1 MAEREKT
8 KKTRTIRGAFLR
20 TQALF
25 LLVVVGGFSLLYFLF
40 ANNFYACQK
49 SRLMKA
55 AFQAV
60 VNCTSLDA
68 ETLEVELATY
78 EDANFRFKIV
88 TEKDEDVYSTGI
100 AQKLGE
106 MENGKPQEWKKLYPE
121 EPEIE
126 YSGTLISLRGS
137 FDRDGCTYY
146 VRITENI
153 RSVGSSFTYIDAF
166 LTVLLGLVIIVG
178 LLTMWVMTSRMLRS
192 IENINQVAS
201 RISRRDFSQKADEST
216 RYRELR
222 ELEESINR
230 MSEEIQDSLVYLEE
244 TNHILVEENRYKEKL
259 NRMREEF
266 LANISHEL
274 KTPLAI
280 MSNHVELL
288 QCMEDQI
295 DRDYYYDSLMDEI
308 HNMTEIVEN
317 LLELGSVEQGLE
329 NISLSPMDLSVTAER
344 LREKVLALI
353 QRRPVTLDYQ
363 CEKSLVVLG
372 GERYLS
378 QAMENYLT
386 NAVKHV
392 CEGGRICFRLVRDGE
407 DALCTV
413 YNDGDLIPEESMERI
428 WRSFVVLSEDSED
441 EDERMSNTGLGL
453 YIVQKIVLIHH
464 GSCGVENES
473 GGVCFWL
480 RIPLYKEQENQDIS
494 E

>member
-8 KKTRTIRGAFLR
+8 KKTRAIRGAFLR
-20 TQALF
+20 TQMLF
-25 LLVVVGGFSLLYFLF
+25 LLLVVGGFSLLYFLF
-40 ANNFYACQK
+40 ANNFYAYQK
-49 SRLMKA
+49 SKLMRA

-60 VNCTSLDA
+60 SNCTSLDA

-88 TEKDEDVYSTGI
+88 TEKDEDVYGTGI
-100 AQKLGE
+100 AQKLGD
-106 MENGKPQEWKKLYPE
+106 MESSKPQEWQKLYSE

-126 YSGTLISLRGS
+126 YSGTQIILRGR
-137 FDRDGCTYY
+137 FDRDGSTYY
-146 VRITENI
+146 VRITENT
-153 RSVGSSFTYIDAF
+153 RSVGSSFTYTDAF
-166 LTVLLGLVIIVG
+166 LTALLGLVIIVG

-201 RISRRDFSQKADEST
+201 RISRRDFSRKADEST
-216 RYRELR
+216 RCRELR
-222 ELEESINR
+222 ELAGSINR
-230 MSEEIQDSLVYLEE
+230 MSDEIQDSLVYLEE

-329 NISLSPMDLSVTAER
+329 NMSLSPMDLSVTAER

-353 QRRPVTLDYQ
+353 QRRTVTLEYS
-363 CEKSLVVLG
+363 CEESLVVLG

-392 CEGGRICFRLVRDGE
+392 CEGGRICFRLVRDEG

-428 WRSFVVLSEDSED
+428 WRSFVVLSEDFED

-453 YIVQKIVLIHH
+453 YIVQKVILIHH
-464 GSCGVENES
+464 GSCGVENEED
-473 GGVCFWL
+473 GVRFWF
-480 RIPLYKEQENQDIS
+480 RIPLYEEKDKEFR
-494 E
+494 

>member
-1 MAEREKT
+1 MAERGKT

-25 LLVVVGGFSLLYFLF
+25 LLLVVGGFRLLYFLF
-40 ANNFYACQK
+40 ANNFYVYQK
-49 SRLMKA
+49 SKLMKA
-55 AFQAV
+55 AFEAV
-60 VNCTSLDA
+60 SSCTSLDA
-68 ETLEVELATY
+68 ETLSALLATY

-88 TEKDEDVYSTGI
+88 TEKDENVYGTGI
-100 AQKLGE
+100 AQNLGD
-106 MENGKPQEWKKLYPE
+106 MESSRPQDWKKLYQSD
-121 EPEIE
+121 PEIK
-126 YSGTLISLRGS
+126 YSGTQIILRGKIEL
-137 FDRDGCTYY
+137 DGCTYY
-146 VRITENI
+146 VRITENT
-153 RSVGSSFTYIDAF
+153 RSVGSSFSYTDAF
-166 LTVLLGLVIIVG
+166 LTALLGLVIVVG

-201 RISRRDFSQKADEST
+201 RISRRDFSRKADESS
-216 RYRELR
+216 RYREMR
-222 ELEESINR
+222 ELAESINR
-230 MSEEIQDSLVYLEE
+230 MADEIQDSLVYLEE
-244 TNHILVEENRYKEKL
+244 TNHILAEENRYKEKL

-280 MSNHVELL
+280 MSNHVEML

-295 DRDYYYDSLMDEI
+295 DRDYYYSSLMDEI

-317 LLELGSVEQGLE
+317 LLELSSVEQGLE
-329 NISLSPMDLSVTAER
+329 NMSLAPMDLSVTAQR
-344 LREKVLALI
+344 LQEKILALI

-363 CEKSLVVLG
+363 CEESLIVLG

-392 CEGGRICFRLVRDGE
+392 CEGGRIRFRLARDGE

-413 YNDGDLIPEESMERI
+413 YNDGDLIPEESLERI
-428 WRSFVVLSEDSED
+428 WRSFVVLSEDNED

-464 GSCGVENES
+464 GSCGVENEAN
-473 GGVCFWL
+473 GVRFWL